1 MKVKAVPAITF
12 YLSLMLT
19 ILVLLFGNEPNKS
32 QYILVIETITVF
44 YIAYITNK
52 ITSPASLLVI
62 SSFVFL
68 GCRPLLSL
76 FANYDYRIADW
87 FIEGYMDDDV
97 ILANYAITLMYYG
110 YTLGLILCK
119 NTEKF
124 YPHGPY
130 PEKQLLKIKFLL
142 TLFFLGSI
150 GMVVKGIFFFNF
162 IESNSYVDIYQ
173 SNITTPIG
181 YDFLS
186 YLFYCSFFL
195 ICAFH
200 IQFRTNKKFLFI
212 AICIAAFSTL
222 KGSRS
227 EAITFLLTVTC
238 IYFNEVKTRNL
249 RLLITMIFVFSVIF
263 VISEFISMWRTGGS
277 FFQLMQ
283 GNNPVINFV
292 YGMGVSYLSIY
303 QSVKLQL
310 LSGGYNVT
318 YLFSQLIITCSSI
331 FNVKLSL
338 PEISYSHL
346 ASYTANP
353 ELYNLGFGLGGSY
366 LAESFLAFGL
376 IGCFIIPFL
385 LLLNLNVLE
394 KYTKNKPIIYFVYYS
409 VLPPILFTPRET
421 LFYFFPYLV
430 KSIFVAFLVTLYI
443 QYKKD

>member
-1 MKVKAVPAITF
+1 
-12 YLSLMLT
+12 
-19 ILVLLFGNEPNKS
+19 
-32 QYILVIETITVF
+32 
-44 YIAYITNK
+44 
-52 ITSPASLLVI
+52 
-62 SSFVFL
+62 
-68 GCRPLLSL
+68 
-76 FANYDYRIADW
+76 
-87 FIEGYMDDDV
+87 
-97 ILANYAITLMYYG
+97 
-110 YTLGLILCK
+110 
-119 NTEKF
+119 
-124 YPHGPY
+124 
-130 PEKQLLKIKFLL
+130 
-142 TLFFLGSI
+142 
-150 GMVVKGIFFFNF
+150 
-162 IESNSYVDIYQ
+162 
-173 SNITTPIG
+173 
-181 YDFLS
+181 
-186 YLFYCSFFL
+186 SFFL